1 MTTRKSIK
9 PKNSKKKIRKIRSK
23 RQRGGGGVFSS
34 ENPEL
39 EPENTNL
46 EIPTPVSTSVPTV
59 DIKLAILLITTHGNV
74 DSSEPTSIH
83 DFDINIRKVNATIPG
98 VCNFIEDG
106 ELLEMGNEMSRFI
119 ELNKEQWLTDG
130 ILKPS
135 SGLNLQFKSVKMAQ
149 RRIDDLSKS
158 LRSFIQRIDG
168 VRKETVKTATSKRKV
183 EPRFM
188 ESKDTHWEPA
198 ASKYRDNIDKGYQL
212 EKWDQGD
219 EYLDKIYTIISDE
232 RSDTTS
238 NPYNNTV
245 LFLGETGMPDSS
257 VIDIPYN
264 SRSNKAKGDTQMRLS
279 EILEDLTE
287 KGYTDTIIIDLSC
300 SAGFTDTDSRNAT
313 YSYKRG
319 EVMTGK
325 APYHIGGKKRKPR
338 KTYRKTSR
346 KRKTRKTS
354 RKTSR
359 KRKSKRKTS
368 RKSRK

>member
-1 MTTRKSIK
+1 MTTRKNIK

-46 EIPTPVSTSVPTV
+46 EIPTPVPASTKPVSTSVPIQSVPTA
-59 DIKLAILLITTHGNV
+59 DIKLSILLITTHGNI
-74 DSSEPTSIH
+74 DSLEPTSTH
-83 DFDINIRKVNATIPG
+83 NLDINIRKINSTIPG

-106 ELLEMGNEMSRFI
+106 ELLKMGNEMSRFI
-119 ELNKEQWLTDG
+119 NKKKKKWLTDG
-130 ILKPS
+130 ILKRS
-135 SGLNLQFKSVKMAQ
+135 SGLEFDFKSPAMAQ
-149 RRIDDLSKS
+149 YQIENLSKS
-158 LRSFIQRIDG
+158 LRTEIERIDG

-188 ESKDTHWEPA
+188 ESKDTRWEPA

-313 YSYKRG
+313 YGYKRG

-325 APYHIGGKKRKPR
+325 APYHVGGKKRK
-338 KTYRKTSR
+338 
-346 KRKTRKTS
+346 S

-359 KRKSKRKTS
+359 KRKSKRKTF